1 MEHIYQINPAFICA
15 ASFGGSVAVDSRI
28 APVSR

>member
-1 MEHIYQINPAFICA
+1 MEHIYQIIPTFTCA
-15 ASFGGSVAVDSRI
+15 ASFGGNGAVYSRI

>member
-1 MEHIYQINPAFICA
+1 MEHIYQTIPTFTRA
-15 ASFGGSVAVDSRI
+15 ASFGGTVAIDSRI